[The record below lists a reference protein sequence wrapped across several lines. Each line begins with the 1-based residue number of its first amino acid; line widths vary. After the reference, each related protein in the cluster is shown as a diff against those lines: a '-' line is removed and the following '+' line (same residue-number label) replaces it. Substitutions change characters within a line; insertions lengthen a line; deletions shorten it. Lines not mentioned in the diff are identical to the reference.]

1 MEILVLGGT
10 AWLGRIKATEAL
22 ARGHEVSC
30 LARGERGGVAQ
41 GARLIVADR
50 AHPDV
55 YLAVQD
61 RDWDAVVEVSWQP
74 RFVQE
79 AVDALAAR
87 ARHWVYV
94 SSVSV
99 YADTDV
105 VDADESARLLA
116 PLQADIADR
125 AVYGEAKVAGELVGM
140 RVQLRQVDRPVPDRR
155 GDQRV
160 QDAAGGRGAGVPAPA
175 LGCGSVLVRH
185 SGVGH
190 SVLVTHALVTFIL
203 AASLLV
209 VLPGPDSLLVVRSI
223 MLKGRRAAV
232 TTTAGVLSGLAVWV
246 AAAALGLAALLHASH
261 VGYTALRIVGAVY
274 LVTLGVQA
282 LRSAQRPAASVDR
295 DRGPGVL
302 GVGYRAGL
310 VTNLLNPKI
319 GVFFVTFLPGFVPA
333 GAPVGPTSLLLGAVF
348 VAEGALYF
356 TVLILLAERLTGVL
370 RRPVVRRRMDRLA
383 GVVLIGFGA
392 RLLAES

>member
-30 LARGERGGVAQ
+30 LARGERGDVAQ

-160 QDAAGGRGAGVPAPA
+160 QDAAGG
-175 LGCGSVLVRH
+175 
-185 SGVGH
+185 
-190 SVLVTHALVTFIL
+190 
-203 AASLLV
+203 
-209 VLPGPDSLLVVRSI
+209 
-223 MLKGRRAAV
+223 
-232 TTTAGVLSGLAVWV
+232 
-246 AAAALGLAALLHASH
+246 
-261 VGYTALRIVGAVY
+261 
-274 LVTLGVQA
+274 QA
-282 LRSAQRPAASVDR
+282 
-295 DRGPGVL
+295 
-302 GVGYRAGL
+302 
-310 VTNLLNPKI
+310 
-319 GVFFVTFLPGFVPA
+319 F
-333 GAPVGPTSLLLGAVF
+333 
-348 VAEGALYF
+348 
-356 TVLILLAERLTGVL
+356 
-370 RRPVVRRRMDRLA
+370 RRPPSDA
-383 GVVLIGFGA
+383 A
-392 RLLAES
+392 RSW

>member
-140 RVQLRQVDRPVPDRR
+140 RVQLRQVDDPCRT
-155 GDQRV
+155 
-160 QDAAGGRGAGVPAPA
+160 AAATSASKTRQGGRGAGVPAPA

>member
-1 MEILVLGGT
+1 M
-10 AWLGRIKATEAL
+10 
-22 ARGHEVSC
+22 
-30 LARGERGGVAQ
+30 
-41 GARLIVADR
+41 
-50 AHPDV
+50 
-55 YLAVQD
+55 
-61 RDWDAVVEVSWQP
+61 
-74 RFVQE
+74 
-79 AVDALAAR
+79 
-87 ARHWVYV
+87 
-94 SSVSV
+94 
-99 YADTDV
+99 
-105 VDADESARLLA
+105 
-116 PLQADIADR
+116 
-125 AVYGEAKVAGELVGM
+125 
-140 RVQLRQVDRPVPDRR
+140 PDRR

-160 QDAAGGRGAGVPAPA
+160 QDAAGGAGVPAPA

-282 LRSAQRPAASVDR
+282 LRSAQRPAALVDR

-370 RRPVVRRRMDRLA
+370 RRPAVRRRMDRLA

>member
-30 LARGERGGVAQ
+30 LARGERGDVVQ

-125 AVYGEAKVAGELVGM
+125 AVYGEAKVAGELVGL

-190 SVLVTHALVTFIL
+190 SVLVTHALVTFIV

>member
-1 MEILVLGGT
+1 MRWPLAPGT
-10 AWLGRIKATEAL
+10 GCMCPRSASMPTPTSWMLTSRRRCSHRCRLTSLTVRCTGR
-22 ARGHEVSC
+22 R
-30 LARGERGGVAQ
+30 
-41 GARLIVADR
+41 RLR
-50 AHPDV
+50 
-55 YLAVQD
+55 
-61 RDWDAVVEVSWQP
+61 VSWS
-74 RFVQE
+74 
-79 AVDALAAR
+79 ACAC
-87 ARHWVYV
+87 
-94 SSVSV
+94 S
-99 YADTDV
+99 
-105 VDADESARLLA
+105 SARWTT
-116 PLQADIADR
+116 R
-125 AVYGEAKVAGELVGM
+125 AGPP
-140 RVQLRQVDRPVPDRR
+140 RRPARPRR
-155 GDQRV
+155 
-160 QDAAGGRGAGVPAPA
+160 GRGAGVPAPA

>member
-1 MEILVLGGT
+1 MKPGMVQT
-10 AWLGRIKATEAL
+10 ASAT
-22 ARGHEVSC
+22 
-30 LARGERGGVAQ
+30 
-41 GARLIVADR
+41 
-50 AHPDV
+50 
-55 YLAVQD
+55 
-61 RDWDAVVEVSWQP
+61 
-74 RFVQE
+74 
-79 AVDALAAR
+79 
-87 ARHWVYV
+87 
-94 SSVSV
+94 
-99 YADTDV
+99 
-105 VDADESARLLA
+105 SAS
-116 PLQADIADR
+116 
-125 AVYGEAKVAGELVGM
+125 KT
-140 RVQLRQVDRPVPDRR
+140 RQ
-155 GDQRV
+155 
-160 QDAAGGRGAGVPAPA
+160 GAGVPAPA
-175 LGCGSVLVRH
+175 LGCG
-185 SGVGH
+185 

-282 LRSAQRPAASVDR
+282 LRSAQRPAALVDR

-348 VAEGALYF
+348 VTEGALYF
-356 TVLILLAERLTGVL
+356 AVAMLSWVTNTIVSPNSACSRMSSSWRVL
-370 RRPVVRRRMDRLA
+370 RRMRGIGWIGRWCGMRCRGRWSGRWRAAPRCSRAAAPPAVAQRLSLCRA
-383 GVVLIGFGA
+383 AAHRGA
-392 RLLAES
+392 DSGGSAAVE

>member
-1 MEILVLGGT
+1 
-10 AWLGRIKATEAL
+10 
-22 ARGHEVSC
+22 
-30 LARGERGGVAQ
+30 
-41 GARLIVADR
+41 
-50 AHPDV
+50 
-55 YLAVQD
+55 
-61 RDWDAVVEVSWQP
+61 
-74 RFVQE
+74 
-79 AVDALAAR
+79 
-87 ARHWVYV
+87 
-94 SSVSV
+94 
-99 YADTDV
+99 
-105 VDADESARLLA
+105 
-116 PLQADIADR
+116 
-125 AVYGEAKVAGELVGM
+125 
-140 RVQLRQVDRPVPDRR
+140 
-155 GDQRV
+155 
-160 QDAAGGRGAGVPAPA
+160 
-175 LGCGSVLVRH
+175 VRH